1 VCCLNATKIESEGEP
16 NYADQIFPEQLQI
29 KYPDHI
35 YIPPLSQK
43 EKYSFAAPICIL
55 SLSVCV
61 STTGGGKNPLSDEMV
76 RFDWTEAA
84 NQERL
89 AGKSLNDDRQD

>member
-1 VCCLNATKIESEGEP
+1 M
-16 NYADQIFPEQLQI
+16 QI
-29 KYPDHI
+29 KSFQNSFKSSTQTTFI
-35 YIPPLSQK
+35 SPLSRK

-61 STTGGGKNPLSDEMV
+61 STTGGEKNPFSDEMV

>member
-1 VCCLNATKIESEGEP
+1 M
-16 NYADQIFPEQLQI
+16 QI
-29 KYPDHI
+29 KSFQNSFKSSTQTTFI
-35 YIPPLSQK
+35 SPLSLKNKNIHSPLQ
-43 EKYSFAAPICIL
+43 
-55 SLSVCV
+55 SVFFLCLFV
-61 STTGGGKNPLSDEMV
+61 LAQRVGGKNPLSDEMV

>member
-1 VCCLNATKIESEGEP
+1 M
-16 NYADQIFPEQLQI
+16 QI
-29 KYPDHI
+29 KSFQNSFKSSTQTTFISPSLEKKNIHS
-35 YIPPLSQK
+35 PLQ
-43 EKYSFAAPICIL
+43 
-55 SLSVCV
+55 SVFFLCLFV
-61 STTGGGKNPLSDEMV
+61 LAQRVGEKNPLSDEMV